1 MPTHGFSI
9 IVPAQAEGTTP
20 AKPGGSQA
28 PPAWLQMGPMVLIF
42 VVMYLVLIRPQQKR
56 QKEHRE
62 LVSRLKAGD
71 RIVTNGGIYG
81 TIVGVKDTSVMVEV
95 AKGVEIEVIR
105 SAVNTVVTEKDVA
118 GNAGRA

>member
-9 IVPAQAEGTTP
+9 IVPAQAEAADP
-20 AKPGGSQA
+20 ADSAGSQA
-28 PPAWLQMGPMVLIF
+28 PGWLSMVPMVFIF
-42 VVMYLVLIRPQQKR
+42 VAMYLVLIRPQQKR

-81 TIVGVKDTSVMVEV
+81 TIVGVKETSVMVEV
-95 AKGVEIEVIR
+95 ADGVELDVIR

-118 GNAGRA
+118 GDAART

>member
-1 MPTHGFSI
+1 MPTHGFIS
-9 IVPAQAEGTTP
+9 IVPAEAGGTTP
-20 AKPGGSQA
+20 ASPGASQA
-28 PPAWLQMGPMVLIF
+28 PGWLNMFPMVLIF

-81 TIVGVKDTSVMVEV
+81 TIVGVKDTSVMVQV
-95 AKGVEIEVIR
+95 ADAVEIEVIR

-118 GNAGRA
+118 GTAGRA